1 MAILLEAIDGPGVG
15 RAITLRP
22 GRPRIIKVV
31 KHGHEAGE
39 ITIELNADGCTV
51 TNRSQRPLLVNG
63 EACTRSRLVHGD
75 TVTLGKDAFR
85 LVDEA
90 AVVVESN
97 APEPEAPSDS
107 DSDSGYH
114 PSPEVNPASCDSAE
128 TDRQRRRKSISASMP
143 AVSNQPRSTLI
154 SRMSSVFSARIRAE
168 RSREEE
174 LNRERSELLA
184 EAGRQALSGQ
194 ALGLPERVLADLLAG
209 RTVTIAADE
218 VARGALERW
227 RDLAQ
232 RVALIDAEI
241 ASIRRKLGLAPDPG
255 TKARSLTTRGGLRE
269 REERVFA
276 SLDSMITQELAAET
290 DSSLT
295 PVPGTVATID
305 GRRGASAKPRAA
317 AAGRRGRS

>member
-31 KHGHEAGE
+31 KNGHEAGE

-51 TNRSQRPLLVNG
+51 INRSQRPLLVNG

-75 TVTLGKDAFR
+75 TVTLGKDIFR

-90 AVVVESN
+90 AVIAESRV
-97 APEPEAPSDS
+97 PEPET

-114 PSPEVNPASCDSAE
+114 PSPEVNPALAESAE
-128 TDRQRRRKSISASMP
+128 GDHQRRRKSISASMP
-143 AVSNQPRSTLI
+143 AVSNQPRSNLI
-154 SRMSSVFSARIRAE
+154 SRMSSVFSARTRAE

-174 LNRERSELLA
+174 LNRERNELLA

-227 RDLAQ
+227 RELAQ

-241 ASIRRKLGLAPDPG
+241 ASIRRNLGLAPDPG
-255 TKARSLTTRGGLRE
+255 AQARSLTTRGGLRE

-276 SLDSMITQELAAET
+276 SLDSMITQELTVDAA
-290 DSSLT
+290 SSET
-295 PVPGTVATID
+295 PVPDTVAAID
-305 GRRGASAKPRAA
+305 DRRGASAKSRASV
-317 AAGRRGRS
+317 AGRRARG

>member
-39 ITIELNADGCTV
+39 ITIELNDDGCTV

-63 EACTRSRLVHGD
+63 AACVRSRLVHGD

-90 AVVVESN
+90 ALVAETGGSESN
-97 APEPEAPSDS
+97 AG
-107 DSDSGYH
+107 SDSGYH
-114 PSPEVNPASCDSAE
+114 PSPELVAAQHESAE
-128 TDRQRRRKSISASMP
+128 ADRQRRRKSISASMP
-143 AVSNQPRSTLI
+143 AVANQPRSTLI
-154 SRMSSVFSARIRAE
+154 SRMSSVFSARVRAE
-168 RSREEE
+168 RNREEE
-174 LNRERSELLA
+174 LHRERLELLA

-241 ASIRRKLGLAPDPG
+241 AGIRRQLGLAPEPG
-255 TKARSLTTRGGLRE
+255 ARARSLTTRGGLRE

-290 DSSLT
+290 ASSLT
-295 PVPGTVATID
+295 PVPGTVATIED
-305 GRRGASAKPRAA
+305 RRSAPAKSRASL
-317 AAGRRGRS
+317 AGRRGRS